1 MRSFEP
7 GTPNSNTCPLSHA
20 PMNISTCRVFAAIA
34 VSSAI
39 GTATPAQAVSLEL
52 GGLRFSEISGNFSI
66 TNGRVDPDGFYTLEQ
81 DVYGPDT
88 NLYMSIDGFPRLCP
102 RCSFAGIGFQS
113 VLTNRTGTPWIFV
126 DHELQE
132 VYGFP
137 SPEADGLSFGQF
149 LPQYRPFT
157 STRFSTSEEEIDV
170 RDYVNFSGGVVAP
183 GDSVVFRYIF
193 TDTSPLN
200 RFFLLQRP
208 NFQPRVG
215 FIDPTPPPPPPPP
228 VEVVVT
234 NPPTVQPT
242 PVEPT
247 PVQPTPVDPM
257 PVVEPVNPAGEAPV
271 ENSSAAVPEP
281 TTILGALMFGAI
293 ALHQRLQRKD

>member
-1 MRSFEP
+1 
-7 GTPNSNTCPLSHA
+7 
-20 PMNISTCRVFAAIA
+20 MNPFICRFFAAIA
-34 VSSAI
+34 ISSAI
-39 GTATPAQAVSLEL
+39 GTATSAQAVSLEL

-66 TNGRVDPDGFYTLEQ
+66 VNGRVDPDGFYTIEQ

-102 RCSFAGIGFQS
+102 RCSYVGIGFQS
-113 VLTNRTGTPWIFV
+113 VLINRTGTPWIFV

-149 LPQYRPFT
+149 LPQFRPFT

-170 RDYVNFSGGVVAP
+170 RDYVNFAGGIVAP

-193 TDTSPLN
+193 TDTSPID

-215 FIDPTPPPPPPPP
+215 FIDLTPPPPPP

-234 NPPTVQPT
+234 NPTTIEPPLTIPT
-242 PVEPT
+242 PI
-247 PVQPTPVDPM
+247 
-257 PVVEPVNPAGEAPV
+257 VEPVNVTPANVEPVNTGGEAPAG
-271 ENSSAAVPEP
+271 NNSAAVPEP

-293 ALHQRLQRKD
+293 AIHRRLQRKD

>member
-1 MRSFEP
+1 
-7 GTPNSNTCPLSHA
+7 
-20 PMNISTCRVFAAIA
+20 MNAFTCRVFTAIA

-39 GTATPAQAVSLEL
+39 LSATSAQAVSLNI

-66 TNGRVDPDGFYTLEQ
+66 VNGRVDPDGFYTIQ
-81 DVYGPDT
+81 QNVYGPDT

-102 RCSFAGIGFQS
+102 RCSYAGIGFQS
-113 VLTNRTGTPWIFV
+113 VLTNMTGTPWLFV

-132 VYGFP
+132 TYGTP

-149 LPQYRPFT
+149 LPQFRPFT

-170 RDYVNFSGGVVAP
+170 RDYVNFSGGIVAP
-183 GDSVVFRYIF
+183 GDSVLFRYIF
-193 TDTSPLN
+193 TDTTPLN

-215 FIDPTPPPPPPPP
+215 LIDPTPPPEPVQVVIPEPPPIQPP
-228 VEVVVT
+228 LV
-234 NPPTVQPT
+234 PPI
-242 PVEPT
+242 
-247 PVQPTPVDPM
+247 
-257 PVVEPVNPAGEAPV
+257 PVVQVPVPIVELAPV

-281 TTILGALMFGAI
+281 TTVLGALMFGAI
-293 ALHQRLQRKD
+293 AIRKRLQRKD

>member
-1 MRSFEP
+1 M
-7 GTPNSNTCPLSHA
+7 NSV
-20 PMNISTCRVFAAIA
+20 ICRFFAAIA

-39 GTATPAQAVSLEL
+39 GTATSVQAVSLDI
-52 GGLRFSEISGNFSI
+52 GGLRFGEISGNFNLV
-66 TNGRVDPDGFYTLEQ
+66 NGRLDPDGFYTIEQ
-81 DVYGPDT
+81 EVYGPDT
-88 NLYMSIDGFPRLCP
+88 NLYMSIDGFSRLCR
-102 RCSFAGIGFQS
+102 RCSYVGIGFQS
-113 VLTNRTGTPWIFV
+113 VLINLTGTPWIFV

-132 VYGFP
+132 VYGTP

-149 LPQYRPFT
+149 LPQFRPFT

-193 TDTSPLN
+193 TDTSPLD

-215 FIDPTPPPPPPPP
+215 LIDPTPPPPPPIVVPDPP
-228 VEVVVT
+228 LLPPPPPIVVT
-234 NPPTVQPT
+234 NPPLIDP
-242 PVEPT
+242 PIAVEPT
-247 PVQPTPVDPM
+247 IPGGEV
-257 PVVEPVNPAGEAPV
+257 PA

-293 ALHQRLQRKD
+293 AIRQRLRRKD

>member
-1 MRSFEP
+1 MNSF
-7 GTPNSNTCPLSHA
+7 
-20 PMNISTCRVFAAIA
+20 ICRVFAAIA
-34 VSSAI
+34 ISSAI
-39 GTATPAQAVSLEL
+39 GTATSAQAVSLQL

-66 TNGRVDPDGFYTLEQ
+66 VNGRIDPDGFYTIEQ

-102 RCSFAGIGFQS
+102 RCSYVGIGFQS

-132 VYGFP
+132 AYGFP

-149 LPQYRPFT
+149 LPQFRPFT

-170 RDYVNFSGGVVAP
+170 RDYVNFSGGIVAP
-183 GDSVVFRYIF
+183 GDTVVFRYIF
-193 TDTSPLN
+193 TDTTPLN

-215 FIDPTPPPPPPPP
+215 FIDPTPPPPP
-228 VEVVVT
+228 VEVVVINST
-234 NPPTVQPT
+234 PIEPIPIELTFVEPI
-242 PVEPT
+242 PVEPVT
-247 PVQPTPVDPM
+247 
-257 PVVEPVNPAGEAPV
+257 VVEPVSTGGELAPV

-281 TTILGALMFGAI
+281 TTVLGALMFGAI
-293 ALHQRLQRKD
+293 AIHKRLQRKD

>member
-1 MRSFEP
+1 MM
-7 GTPNSNTCPLSHA
+7 NTFTH
-20 PMNISTCRVFAAIA
+20 RVLTAIA
-34 VSSAI
+34 ISSAI
-39 GTATPAQAVSLEL
+39 STATSAQAVSLDV
-52 GGLRFSEISGNFSI
+52 GGLRFSEISGDFRI
-66 TNGRVDPDGFYTLEQ
+66 VNGRVEPDGFYTIEQ

-102 RCSFAGIGFQS
+102 RCSYAGIGFQS

-132 VYGFP
+132 GYGSP

-149 LPQYRPFT
+149 LPQFRPFT
-157 STRFSTSEEEIDV
+157 STRFGTVEEEIDV
-170 RDYVNFSGGVVAP
+170 RDYVNFAGGIVAP
-183 GDSVVFRYIF
+183 GDSVLFRYIF

-215 FIDPTPPPPPPPP
+215 FVDPTPPPPP
-228 VEVVVT
+228 VEGVVT
-234 NPPTVQPT
+234 
-242 PVEPT
+242 EPT
-247 PVQPTPVDPM
+247 PIQPPLVQPI
-257 PVVEPVNPAGEAPV
+257 PVVEVPVSIGEVAPV

-293 ALHQRLQRKD
+293 AIHQRLQRKD